1 MRRPIA
7 LLIALSVGSTAACS
21 ASSAPTPLPATP
33 VAPAGQEVAVADAS
47 SGAADAATGA
57 SPVSSAAAAPSA
69 SGPSATMTAQP
80 ALEARIPVTVK
91 GLPLEIISLT
101 GEEYLAR
108 APESSLREMIQGAN
122 VSSKDVSVAVGVGND
137 GTQELAIAAFRFP
150 GVAESSLA
158 DLFGRQLVVG
168 ISDARL
174 EPMRIGGHKVVAVV
188 DPNGATVPTYLNVE
202 GDTARIVQASD
213 DALAK
218 AGVGALP

>member
-7 LLIALSVGSTAACS
+7 LLIALSVVSAGACS

-33 VAPAGQEVAVADAS
+33 VAPSASQEVAGAS
-47 SGAADAATGA
+47 SAAEAATGA
-57 SPVSSAAAAPSA
+57 SPASSAAPSA

-91 GLPLEIISLT
+91 GLPLEIVSLT

-108 APESSLREMIQGAN
+108 APQSSLREMINGAN
-122 VSSKDVSVAVGVGND
+122 VSSKDVSVAVGVGRD

-168 ISDARL
+168 ISDAKL